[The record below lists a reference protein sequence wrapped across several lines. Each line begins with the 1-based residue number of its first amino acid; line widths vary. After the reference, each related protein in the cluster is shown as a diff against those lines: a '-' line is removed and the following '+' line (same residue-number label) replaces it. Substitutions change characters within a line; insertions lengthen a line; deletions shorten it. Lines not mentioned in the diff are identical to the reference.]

1 MSSSI
6 LEKLKVKPIPKKIE
20 QIQVKIVDPKKEE
33 AVEIKTKIIDK
44 TKDKLINRDDFIKK
58 LKVSVSTKVPEVI
71 PPDVIPI
78 PKISKKIG
86 KKLKLVSDKEDL
98 TTAKS
103 AKNCKT
109 SSSIIS

>member
-71 PPDVIPI
+71 FHLMLFLFL
-78 PKISKKIG
+78 KNL
-86 KKLKLVSDKEDL
+86 KKLE
-98 TTAKS
+98 
-103 AKNCKT
+103 KN
-109 SSSIIS
+109 